1 MNKEIDLQHY
11 VETALA
17 LQDMPVD
24 PQRLA
29 SVTRQFALLASM
41 ADSFMA
47 EPLPPELESAPL
59 YRL

>member
-11 VETALA
+11 VEAALA
-17 LQDMPVD
+17 LQNMQVD
-24 PQRLA
+24 AQRLE
-29 SVTRQFALLASM
+29 SIIRQFTLLAAM

-47 EPLPPELESAPL
+47 EPLPPALESAPL